1 MARRSIISLLFAISL
16 GLLACETKK
25 TDFELTNEIL
35 SGLGL
40 EKPKDG
46 SLFILLPSPPCIAC
60 IQQFKLFL
68 EDHSAELAAVTVI
81 TNHKEN
87 LESLK
92 CIVDAQGEI
101 FNLPFDLCSA
111 TLISIRK
118 NKVTTFCYSTPDTIP
133 LKDDLIR
140 LGYLKD

>member
-1 MARRSIISLLFAISL
+1 MAGRTLINLIFTITLALV
-16 GLLACETKK
+16 ACESNKS
-25 TDFELTNEIL
+25 DFELSSEIL

-68 EDHSAELAAVTVI
+68 EDHSTELKSVTVI
-81 TNHKEN
+81 TNQNEN
-87 LESLK
+87 LESLNSF
-92 CIVDAQGEI
+92 VDTHGKI
-101 FNLPFDLCSA
+101 FDLPFDLCSG
-111 TLISIRK
+111 TLISFKK

-133 LKDDLIR
+133 LKNDLKR
-140 LGYLKD
+140 LGFLKH